1 MKERNTEQLIRLHE
15 LELEKKKIVTGRI
28 YLSLWLVISLL
39 LIFTGMYGFAIGNLD
54 LGLNGMIWGLVLGLG
69 GLVFLGIRA
78 LFVSVRR
85 NRQQKRIPLEAES
98 REVSAQAS
106 MERDDGEAYEFCPRC
121 QADLTLQKGYSNDLP
136 YWICKGCGEMLINPE
151 IDSDVSWICDGCG
164 TMLNIQPGFNED
176 CGEWTCTECGFTN
189 KIDKDEIYQSEDE
202 YQAAMRDPYKGLTDG
217 QILALSLYR
226 EVERINDRDDIILIE
241 DRDNGTRFIKKL
253 LTTYNK
259 SVYDYLKEN
268 PVDYMPKI
276 IRLYESANSLIV
288 IEEYIDGQTVA
299 KIIENGVLSKGRA
312 VYIAKSICQILDILH
327 NLPKPIIHRDIK
339 PSNIIVTP
347 EDDVYLLDMNVAKWY
362 DPDKTDDT
370 KHMGTENFA
379 APEQVGYGLSASS
392 TKSDI
397 YAVGMLLNVMLTGT
411 FPKEK
416 KAEGDLWPVI
426 EHCISLNAEDR
437 YTARELIDVLDSI
450 TG

>member
-1 MKERNTEQLIRLHE
+1 MKEANTEQLIRLRE
-15 LELEKKKIVTGRI
+15 LELEKKRIVSGRI
-28 YLSLWLVISLL
+28 YISLWLVISLL
-39 LIFTGMYGFAIGNLD
+39 LISTGMYGFAIGNQD

-69 GLVFLGIRA
+69 GLEFLGIRA
-78 LFVSVRR
+78 IVNSVRKS
-85 NRQQKRIPLEAES
+85 RQQKKAALEAES
-98 REVSAQAS
+98 KKTPTQAS
-106 MERDDGEAYEFCPRC
+106 MEHDDSEAYEFCPRC

-151 IDSDVSWICDGCG
+151 IDSDISWICDGCG

-202 YQAAMRDPYKGLTDG
+202 YQAAMRDPYKGLSDG
-217 QILALSLYR
+217 QILALSVYR
-226 EVERINDRDDIILIE
+226 EVERVNDRDDIILIE
-241 DRDNGTRFIKKL
+241 DRDTGKRFIKKL
-253 LTTYNK
+253 LTTYNR

-268 PVDYMPKI
+268 PIDHMPRI

-288 IEEYIDGQTVA
+288 IEEYIEGQTVA
-299 KIIENGVLSKGRA
+299 KLIEKGILLKGRA
-312 VYIAKSICQILDILH
+312 VYIVKSICRIIDILH
-327 NLPKPIIHRDIK
+327 NLSKPIIHRDIK
-339 PSNIIVTP
+339 PSKIIVTP
-347 EDDVYLLDMNVAKWY
+347 DDEVYLLDMNVAKWY

-426 EHCISLNAEDR
+426 ERCISLNAEDR
-437 YTARELIDVLDSI
+437 YTAKELIGELDSI